1 MTQIEFTLN
10 NNTIKILGSQNEI
23 MEDICKRFAT
33 KANANINT
41 ILKNSQYIYFI
52 EFNLYKY

>member
-33 KANANINT
+33 KANANINNL
-41 ILKNSQYIYFI
+41 IFYIR
-52 EFNLYKY
+52 EVQ

>member
-33 KANANINT
+33 KANANI
-41 ILKNSQYIYFI
+41 IISFFYIR
-52 EFNLYKY
+52 EVQ

>member
-33 KANANINT
+33 KTNANINKAKANT
-41 ILKNSQYIYFI
+41 HSAG
-52 EFNLYKY
+52 